1 MVESSANIH
10 DTAAPA
16 LGFARRGLLSTAGA
30 VFGAAAAGPPGASPV
45 RTATAQPAAG
55 VAGSEKK
62 PPAAA
67 QGTALDQEC
76 RRRALEV
83 RVNSAKANAETPAP
97 PHPNNGDEERYAN
110 KIGSDTRGLP
120 HDGRGEVDP
129 AAWRAAVAAYE
140 SGDPAEFEKIP
151 LGGTR
156 KQQGRIGALAVN
168 LIGLDATQLATPP
181 APALASAARAAEAV
195 ELYWQSLLRDV
206 PFAAYPGD
214 TSHPDLLAAVDELN
228 RLVEFNGPKADGRV
242 TPQTLFRGSAFY
254 VDRSDPSSRTGRW
267 VTPPGVLD
275 GPMIS
280 QFLYRDAPWSSQ
292 SIPARIRT
300 TTPASEFLTD
310 YDEWLRV
317 QNGAAPGGRH
327 RFDATRRFIANGRD
341 LATYAITAPAV
352 AWPAALLLG
361 SPAFEAD
368 PSHGGLFPAARPAL
382 AGGNP
387 YPRSRTQVADGGNFG
402 LTYVQSLIAIG
413 TSRVTRYSNWQKT
426 WVHRVLRPEA
436 YGALVHHRLAHGVQD
451 YPVHDAVL
459 GARAVERSRAKHGT
473 HLLAHTYPEGAPMHS
488 SYPGNAAAIGGFG
501 ATLLKAFFD
510 ETREFPNPVQP
521 DPNDPT
527 RLVPY
532 AGPPLTVGG
541 ELNKLAVNYVMGRNW
556 AGIHWRSD
564 GSASLA
570 LAEEVAISMLREEK
584 ATYREMFDGFSFAR
598 FDGTRV
604 TI

>member
-1 MVESSANIH
+1 MPDLSDRPVS
-10 DTAAPA
+10 PA
-16 LGFARRGLLSTAGA
+16 ETSLSLRRRGLLSTAGLLA
-30 VFGAAAAGPPGASPV
+30 GAAAIDAPGMPPVRPAVAQPGA
-45 RTATAQPAAG
+45 G
-55 VAGSEKK
+55 
-62 PPAAA
+62 AAA
-67 QGTALDQEC
+67 PARQVPVSEGTALDQAF
-76 RRRALEV
+76 RQRTLDV
-83 RVNSAKANAETPAP
+83 RVSLAWANAERPAP

-120 HDGRGEVDP
+120 HDRRGEVDL
-129 AAWRAAVAAYE
+129 AAWRAAIAAYE

-151 LGGTR
+151 LGGAR
-156 KQQGRIGALAVN
+156 KHVGRLGALAVTLTGTN
-168 LIGLDATQLATPP
+168 ATQLATPP

-206 PFAAYPGD
+206 PFSAYQGD
-214 TSHPDLLAAVDELN
+214 TSHPDILAAIDELN
-228 RLVEFNGPKADGRV
+228 RLADFNGPKAEGRV
-242 TPQTLFRGSAFY
+242 TPQTLFRGAALY
-254 VDRSDPSSRTGRW
+254 LDRDDPSGRTGRW

-292 SIPARIRT
+292 TIPARIRT

-317 QNGAAPGGRH
+317 QNGAAPSGRY

-341 LATYAITAPAV
+341 LGTYAITPPAV
-352 AWPAALLLG
+352 AQAAVLQLGLPA
-361 SPAFEAD
+361 SEAD

-382 AGGNP
+382 ASGNP
-387 YPRSRTQVADGGNFG
+387 YLRSRTQMPDGGSFNVV
-402 LTYVQSLIAIG
+402 YVQSLIALG
-413 TSRVTRYSNWQKT
+413 TSRAVRYSNWQKT
-426 WVHRVLRPEA
+426 WVHRTLRPEA
-436 YGALVHHRLAHGVQD
+436 YGGLVHHRLANGVQD
-451 YPVHDAVL
+451 YPLHDAIL
-459 GARAVERSRAKHGT
+459 GAQAVQRSRARHGT
-473 HLLAHTYPEGAPMHS
+473 HLLAHIYPDGAPMHS
-488 SYPGNAAAIGGFG
+488 SYPGNAAAVAGVG

-510 ETREFPNPVQP
+510 ESREFPNPVQP

-532 AGPPLTVGG
+532 TGPPLTIGG

-564 GSASLA
+564 GAASLA
-570 LAEEVAISMLREEK
+570 LAEELAISFLRDER
-584 ATYREMFDGFSFAR
+584 ATYREMFDGFAFTR